1 MSDLNLLTGDQFKDN
16 RLCYQCRVE
25 ASRVKKAL
33 HEPVSNYAS
42 FSFICC
48 SCHRTCDEPGKSVKE
63 RICSNCRFWISVVER
78 ITEQDR
84 DKSFLSEAPVLTPGD
99 EQFTQPLGIGS
110 RSNLG
115 SCAWIISGDR
125 LHFACSRSF
134 HPLLKDVAVSRDGR
148 TWLYP
153 ECKIWKGPEVPE
165 FWRPLL
171 RNRWTI
177 QVLTHEEATRRAEAI
192 SHLRMMAK

>member
-1 MSDLNLLTGDQFKDN
+1 MNELRNG
-16 RLCYQCRVE
+16 LCYQCRAATVQ
-25 ASRVKKAL
+25 VKKDL

-42 FSFICC
+42 FSFVCR

-84 DKSFLSEAPVLTPGD
+84 DKSFSLKY
-99 EQFTQPLGIGS
+99 
-110 RSNLG
+110 
-115 SCAWIISGDR
+115 SCASIISGNR
-125 LHFACSRSF
+125 LYFVCCYTRSF
-134 HPLLKDVAVSRDGR
+134 PLLKDVAVSRDGR
-148 TWLYP
+148 TWMYP